1 MKKLFAA
8 ILALSLTAGM
18 SITAAA
24 AGGSES
30 GVGAGEG
37 RSIDVTAVYSGESG
51 EAAVYSVDIV
61 WDDMNFVYYAAGS
74 KEWNP
79 DDHTYTDVVTGG
91 WKTTTADV
99 TVTNHSN
106 ISVDVTLTYHP
117 IGSYGIGG
125 ALSVT
130 GETLDAGVVNQ
141 YDDADSLTSTLTISG
156 TPTGIDANGV
166 KVGTITVT
174 IAKTADINA
183 GLDDDW
189 NDNIIGF

>member
-8 ILALSLTAGM
+8 IMALSLTAGM

-24 AGGSES
+24 AGGSAN
-30 GVGAGEG
+30 GVKDGEN
-37 RSIDVTAVYSGESG
+37 RSIDVTAVYSGESS
-51 EAAVYSVDIV
+51 EATVYSVDIV
-61 WDDMNFVYYAAGS
+61 WEDMSFVYDAAGS

-91 WKTTTADV
+91 WKKTTADV
-99 TVTNHSN
+99 IVTNHSN
-106 ISVDVTLTYHP
+106 ASVNVTLTYQP
-117 IGSYGIGG
+117 VGSYGVSGT
-125 ALSVT
+125 LSVT
-130 GETLDAGVVNQ
+130 GETLDAGVENQ
-141 YDDADSLTSTLTISG
+141 YDKADSLTSTLTISG

-174 IAKTADINA
+174 IAKTTDVSG